1 MNNST
6 HQEYYGLDM
15 EATGKRIGRYLTQGN
30 YSDKDLAEIMNISVQ
45 AINKWRHGH
54 SIPDID
60 NLYFLSRILNVKVD
74 DLLVSRADNTFSLI
88 YEIEGFR
95 EKPYCPQNLEEYY
108 SMFSKLLRKRIYLGM
123 YIYHNENIFK
133 VNDSVFQLRVK

>member
-1 MNNST
+1 
-6 HQEYYGLDM
+6 
-15 EATGKRIGRYLTQGN
+15 
-30 YSDKDLAEIMNISVQ
+30 MNISVQ

-88 YEIEGFR
+88 YEIEDFR
-95 EKPYCPQNLEEYY
+95 EKAYCPQNLEEYY